1 MAKFCFN
8 CGTQLPDDTA
18 FCTNCGTKL
27 PVPAAPQSEP
37 QPVQQPAPQPEPQY
51 QPQQQYYQQPQGYYP
66 PQSAPAKKSGKKWL
80 WAIIALVV
88 AAGIAVGILFLTGV
102 IGGDK
107 LTGTWISNQ
116 DDVMVLNADGT
127 GTLND
132 ADITYRT
139 KDGIITIV
147 MGSSEYSYTYK
158 ISGDNMLFYE
168 DDRSF
173 PTVSFTRDTGETPRS
188 SEEPGEPSSSEP
200 EPSSSEPEPEPE
212 PVPDFEELGITPYLL
227 QPGITQSYVTGERN
241 DETATAVGTLLVE
254 SYTKGAVSDEAR
266 AFLQELGV
274 DLTGYTARRAKF
286 TMSFP
291 SGVVPGI
298 FYEFEDYYD
307 ITTYDNYDY
316 AALDEERYWYET
328 QVEINGVKKSI
339 YIYNVTGIAESEAY
353 MGTID
358 VEVIVPDDYDGFC
371 YAFIDSRIGDD
382 VDVQSEYFD
391 YYEPGNILFF
401 RFS

>member
-291 SGVVPGI
+291 SGVIPGI

-307 ITTYDNYDY
+307 ITTYDGYDY
-316 AALDEERYWYET
+316 ASLDDDRHWYE
-328 QVEINGVKKSI
+328 VRLKINGVEKSI
-339 YIYNVTGIAESEAY
+339 FVYNVVGIAESEAY